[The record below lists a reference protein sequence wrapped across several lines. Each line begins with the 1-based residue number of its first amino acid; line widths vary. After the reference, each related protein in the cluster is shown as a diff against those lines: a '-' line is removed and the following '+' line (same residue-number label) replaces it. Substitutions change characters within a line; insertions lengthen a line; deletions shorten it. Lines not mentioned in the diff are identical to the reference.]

1 MLNSTLRKQTRTMKT
16 ILQTS
21 CAWFRKKIVLTS
33 LVGLLISANLPN
45 IGFSQCGAGYTRDTI
60 NWDYLDFLHRSSTN
74 YSGTN
79 PVTGLPFVTTAM
91 AQTQYF
97 GIAGNRMTLS
107 TTMSAGGATSLYG
120 DVTTHTGEAGSFGV
134 GEDVKFM
141 GLIGI
146 NDSVMLSFQTAVQ
159 DVKFSI
165 YDIDY
170 DQRITITAL
179 DGVTAKTITMAKIGG
194 SVLTIT
200 GNGTTSANA
209 KANTTALDVTSTD
222 GTANITIS
230 GSVTSVK
237 IKVTETNI
245 KTSGS
250 PSSQEDGGFY
260 LSDISACVANASF
273 PNLYYQP
280 FTQPFTNQ
288 PAYFLANPQNLNV
301 YMVNPANGV
310 AEFVF
315 AETSGSKMNSLAYD
329 PVNHWLYYVM
339 DNTALAPG
347 NLTLKKYDFNTDPG
361 TISTVIPNLASFGI
375 PCFISGVELAGAA
388 FYNGSLY
395 LGIEG
400 LNGGSY
406 TGVESI
412 VWKID
417 FDGSGNPT
425 TYTQIFGTIGSG
437 SSSLIHDWGDITIKD
452 GTLISH
458 ATIGNLA
465 ATNQYIH
472 YNMERGTATTYTGNA
487 ETAGQI
493 GQIYNGSIYRIS
505 NSVALYNEN
514 GTIGSLTPVTLTS
527 CSPTW
532 AGSAGDAS
540 DPFKPKCDFGD
551 APATYDPIAL
561 SPAVHQKHCN
571 NDILRLGGAW
581 DREWSKN
588 TSVDAT
594 GDATDEDGIG
604 SVTILNSS
612 GVAYNHVQ
620 PVVVT
625 NNTGVPA
632 TLGAWL
638 DYNFNGVFDP
648 SEGVI
653 VTVPSTPSGTQNIN
667 LAWMG
672 LNIPIGSPGTFLRI
686 RLVSGSTALTVN
698 NATGWYDDGEVEDYP
713 VVNSHLPLNINLL
726 DFTATVTNDKKV
738 ELKWSAITD
747 NDADGFE
754 IQRSFNQNDWKT
766 IGWKA
771 AAESNSIINYDFID
785 TNPSVGKT
793 YYRLR
798 LVEKNG
804 SSSFSNTRQV
814 YIAVL
819 NNEITLAPNPATTS
833 GSLLFTGNTNTIGVL
848 RIRSLSGQTVVSRA
862 VNISKGENRIPV
874 EVSLLS
880 PGIYV
885 VELVTKDKTYSNKL
899 SVTR

>member
-1 MLNSTLRKQTRTMKT
+1 MKR
-16 ILQTS
+16 ILQNLFIRFTKKTNLKPLIGLFILFNFPFTS
-21 CAWFRKKIVLTS
+21 FT
-33 LVGLLISANLPN
+33 
-45 IGFSQCGAGYTRDTI
+45 QCGAGYTRDTI
-60 NWDYLDFLHRSSTN
+60 NWDYLDFLHTSSSN

-97 GIAGNRMTLS
+97 GIAGNRMTLN
-107 TTMSAGGATSLYG
+107 TTLTAGGSGSLYG

-141 GLIGI
+141 GPASPATNTITLT
-146 NDSVMLSFQTAVQ
+146 FQSAVQ
-159 DVKFSI
+159 DLKFSV
-165 YDIDY
+165 YDIDRL
-170 DQRITITAL
+170 QRITVTAL
-179 DGVTAKTITMAKIGG
+179 DGATAKNITMASVSGA
-194 SVLTIT
+194 VLTIT

-209 KANTTALDVTSTD
+209 KASNTAVALTSTD

-230 GSVTSVK
+230 GSVTSVT
-237 IKVTETNI
+237 ITVSETTI
-245 KTSGS
+245 TGGS
-250 PSSQEDGGFY
+250 PSATEDGGFY
-260 LSDISACVANASF
+260 LSDISACFANPSF
-273 PNLYYQP
+273 PTLYYQP
-280 FTQPFTNQ
+280 FTEPFTNQ

-310 AEFVF
+310 AEFIF
-315 AETSGSKMNSLAYD
+315 AETLGTKMNSLAYD
-329 PVNHWLYYVM
+329 PINHWLYYVM
-339 DNTALAPG
+339 DNSGAAPG
-347 NLTLKKYDFNTDPG
+347 NLTLKKYDFNTEPG
-361 TISTVIPNLASFGI
+361 TISTVIPNLATFGI

-400 LNGGSY
+400 LNAGAY

-412 VWKID
+412 IWKID

-425 TYTQIFGTIGSG
+425 TYTQVFGTIGSG
-437 SSSLIHDWGDITIKD
+437 SSSLVHDWGDITIKD
-452 GTLISH
+452 GALITH
-458 ATIGNLA
+458 ATIGNLS

-487 ETAGQI
+487 ETAGQL
-493 GQIYNGSIYRIS
+493 GQIYNGNVYRIN

-527 CSPTW
+527 CSPAW

-551 APATYDPIAL
+551 APASYDPVAL

-571 NDILRLGGAW
+571 NDVLRLGGAW
-581 DREWSKN
+581 DREWNKN

-604 SVTILNSS
+604 TVTILNSS
-612 GVAYNHVQ
+612 GVSYNHVQ
-620 PVVVT
+620 RVVVT
-625 NNTGVPA
+625 NNTGAPA
-632 TLGAWL
+632 TLGGWL
-638 DYNFNGVFDP
+638 DYNFNGVFDA

-653 VTVPSTPSGTQNIN
+653 VTVPSTLSGTQNID
-667 LAWMG
+667 LTWPG
-672 LNIPIGSPGTFLRI
+672 LNIPTGSPGTFLRI

-698 NATGWYDDGEVEDYP
+698 DATGWYDDGEVEDYP
-713 VVNSHLPLNINLL
+713 VVNSNVPLNINLL
-726 DFTATVTNDKKV
+726 DFTAIVTKDKKV
-738 ELKWSAITD
+738 ELKWSAISD
-747 NDADGFE
+747 NEADGFE
-754 IQRSFNQNDWKT
+754 IQRSLNQNDWT
-766 IGWKA
+766 VIGWTA
-771 AAESNSIINYDFID
+771 AGGSNSFTNYNFTDIN
-785 TNPSVGKT
+785 PAEGKS

-804 SSSFSNTRQV
+804 SSSFSTTRQV

-819 NNEITLAPNPATTS
+819 KNEITLAPNPASTS
-833 GSLLFTGNTNTIGVL
+833 GFLLFTGNTNSTGIL
-848 RIRSLSGQTVVSRA
+848 RIRSLSGQTLVSRA
-862 VNISKGENRIPV
+862 VNINKGENRIPV
-874 EVSLLS
+874 DIMLLN

-885 VELVTKDKTYSNKL
+885 VELVTKDKTYPNKL